1 MDISGY
7 LHTAKLMAIIS
18 FCFGTL
24 IFVLYC
30 LAHQDSEMV
39 VIGFYYVI
47 LAGVSNFMMLLVLL
61 GVACMRMDAIDDI
74 AKSILLLLANIP
86 VAVIYFLLVMSL

>member
-7 LHTAKLMAIIS
+7 LNTAKLMAIMS

-24 IFVLYC
+24 LFVLHF
-30 LAHQDSEMV
+30 AAPQDSGIIM
-39 VIGFYYVI
+39 IGLYYVI
-47 LAGVSNFMMLLVLL
+47 LAGVSNFMILLVLI

-74 AKSILLLLANIP
+74 AKSILLLIANIP
-86 VAVIYFLLVMSL
+86 VAVFYFILFIGS